1 MKIKLLNTSTREPVG
16 EIKLENGK
24 TVVDLKDEKVKK
36 EIEELFSKPFEYHA
50 SLESADKDITAT
62 VKKTAEP
69 NTREFYQKAVYEL
82 LKFDLKGVVE
92 DELFNI

>member
-16 EIKLENGK
+16 EIRLESGK
-24 TVVDLKDEKVKK
+24 TIVDLKDEKIKK

-50 SLESADKDITAT
+50 NIESANKDITAT
-62 VKKTAEP
+62 VRKTAEP

-82 LKFDLKGVVE
+82 LKFDLKGVIE
-92 DELFNI
+92 DDLFNI